1 MDKVQLAA
9 QIIGYIGLLCSFI
22 AYQCK
27 KHRNLM
33 IFRTG
38 NEVLFA
44 IQYFMLASYTG
55 MAMNAVSSV
64 RNLIFA
70 RLVDKNKSTLP
81 WQIGFSVIF
90 IIFGIITWDGIISL
104 AVIIA
109 KIISTVVYGI
119 KNTRVTRFATIP
131 VSSFWLIYNISCA
144 SQAGILCEIFSLISI
159 FTAIIR
165 IDIIGSRKKKKTIDS
180 GDTQ

>member
-1 MDKVQLAA
+1 MDKYNFIAQL
-9 QIIGYIGLLCSFI
+9 IGYIGLLCSFI

-27 KHRNLM
+27 KHKNLM

-44 IQYFMLASYTG
+44 IQYLMLASYTG
-55 MAMNAVSSV
+55 MAMNTVSSV

-70 RLVDKNKSTLP
+70 RLVEKNKSTLP
-81 WQIGFSVIF
+81 YQIAFSVIF
-90 IIFGIITWDGIISL
+90 IIFGILTWDGIISL

-119 KNTRVTRFATIP
+119 KNTKVTRFATIP
-131 VSSFWLIYNISCA
+131 VSSFWLIYNINCS

-165 IDIIGSRKKKKTIDS
+165 IDIIEKRREKKQLLSR
-180 GDTQ
+180 